1 MDSGS
6 TIMAVL
12 LGGTMLVF
20 LALQMADAALPL
32 LRQSQV
38 RESLGERGIREAA
51 LRRLRASREQYDDL
65 VWLLTLVS
73 VAAASALTVGLLL
86 RATELRWPLIALGV
100 AGLWLAALLLVP
112 AVRYVVRTLPVRRL
126 VVGGVMVQFAL
137 WPLLPLRRL
146 SRSGLQLGAGRDATT
161 GHASDANGGTEG
173 GEPRMP
179 VEDEIADEPLEQ
191 HERVMIHA
199 ILHLDETPVRE
210 LMVPRV
216 DVISVDVTT
225 PLDDAVQ
232 LILNSGHSRLPVYE
246 DGKDNIVGILYSRD
260 LLAAGARGNRAASSA
275 LRDLMRPA
283 FFVPESKRVD
293 EMLTE
298 FQERRVHIAII
309 VDEYGGVAGI
319 VTIEDLL
326 EEIVGEIQD
335 EFDADEPVIERGP
348 SGEAVVDARMPVDE
362 FNAEF
367 NTDISPEGFDTLGG
381 LLYARLGK
389 IPEPGDVVNENGL
402 RLQVITTTGRR
413 IKRVR
418 VMPEPHATG
427 APESES
433 GTGKDL

>member
-12 LGGTMLVF
+12 LGGTMLAF

-51 LRRLRASREQYDDL
+51 LRRLRASREPYDDL

-73 VAAASALTVGLLL
+73 VAGASALTVSLLL

-100 AGLWLAALLLVP
+100 AALWLAALLLVP
-112 AVRYVVRTLPVRRL
+112 VVRYVVRALPVHRL

-146 SRSGLQLGAGRDATT
+146 SRSGLQMGAGRDATN
-161 GHASDANGGTEG
+161 GHPPDANGGSEG

-179 VEDEIADEPLEQ
+179 VEEEIADEPLEQ
-191 HERVMIHA
+191 HERAMIHA

-232 LILNSGHSRLPVYE
+232 LILDSGHSRLPVYE
-246 DGKDNIVGILYSRD
+246 EGKDNIVGILYSRD
-260 LLAAGARGNRAASSA
+260 LLAAGARRGRVASPA

-298 FQERRVHIAII
+298 FQERRVHMAII

-335 EFDADEPVIERGP
+335 EFDTDEPVIERGP

-367 NTDISPEGFDTLGG
+367 SADISPEGFDTLGG

-413 IKRVR
+413 IRRVR
-418 VMPEPHATG
+418 VVPEPRAV
-427 APESES
+427 ADPESEA
-433 GTGKDL
+433 GTGKDP

>member
-12 LGGTMLVF
+12 LGGTLLAF

-32 LRQSQV
+32 LRQSHV
-38 RESLGERGIREAA
+38 RESIGERGIREAA
-51 LRRLRASREQYDDL
+51 LRRLRSSRDHYDDL
-65 VWLLTLVS
+65 VWLLTLLS
-73 VAAASALTVGLLL
+73 VAGASALTVGLLL
-86 RATELRWPLIALGV
+86 RATDLPWPLIALGV

-112 AVRYVVRTLPVRRL
+112 VVRYVVRASPVSRL
-126 VVGGVMVQFAL
+126 VVGGVLVQFAL
-137 WPLLPLRRL
+137 WPLLPLRRI
-146 SRSGLQLGAGRDATT
+146 SRSGLQLSAARDATN
-161 GHASDANGGTEG
+161 GHAPDTNGGHEG
-173 GEPRMP
+173 GEPQIP
-179 VEDEIADEPLEQ
+179 VEEEIADEPLEL
-191 HERVMIHA
+191 HERAMIHA

-225 PLDDAVQ
+225 PLDEAVER
-232 LILNSGHSRLPVYE
+232 ILDSGHSRLPVYE
-246 DGKDNIVGILYSRD
+246 EGKDNIVGILYSRD
-260 LLAAGARGNRAASSA
+260 LLAAEARGGRAASPA

-335 EFDADEPVIERGP
+335 EFDPDEPVIERSP
-348 SGEAVVDARMPVDE
+348 SGEAVVDASMPVDE
-362 FNAEF
+362 FNTEFSAE
-367 NTDISPEGFDTLGG
+367 ISPEGFDTLGG

-413 IKRVR
+413 VRRVR
-418 VMPEPHATG
+418 VVPHAISAPEPEG
-427 APESES
+427 
-433 GTGKDL
+433 GTGKDT

>member
-12 LGGTMLVF
+12 LGGTLLAF

-38 RESLGERGIREAA
+38 RESIGERGIREAA
-51 LRRLRASREQYDDL
+51 LRRLRTSRDQYDDL

-73 VAAASALTVGLLL
+73 VAGASALAVSLLL
-86 RATELRWPLIALGV
+86 RATELRWPLVALGV
-100 AGLWLAALLLVP
+100 AGLWMVVLLLVP
-112 AVRYVVRTLPVRRL
+112 VVRYLVRALPVRRL
-126 VVGGVMVQFAL
+126 VVGGVLVQFAL

-146 SRSGLQLGAGRDATT
+146 SRSGLRLTLGRDAN
-161 GHASDANGGTEG
+161 GHAPDTNGGSEG
-173 GEPRMP
+173 GEPQMQ
-179 VEDEIADEPLEQ
+179 VEEEIADEPLEY
-191 HERVMIHA
+191 HERAMIHA

-216 DVISVDVTT
+216 DVVSLDITT
-225 PLDDAVQ
+225 PLQDAVQ
-232 LILNSGHSRLPVYE
+232 RILDSGHSRLPVYE
-246 DGKDNIVGILYSRD
+246 EGKDNIVGILYSRD
-260 LLAAGARGNRAASSA
+260 LLAAEARGGRAASPA

-335 EFDADEPVIERGP
+335 EFDTDEPVIERGP

-362 FNAEF
+362 FNVEFSAE
-367 NTDISPEGFDTLGG
+367 ISPEGFDTLGG

-389 IPEPGDVVNENGL
+389 IPEPGDVVTENGL

-418 VMPEPHATG
+418 VVPEPHAVG
-427 APESES
+427 APESEGS
-433 GTGKDL
+433 TDKDA

>member
-12 LGGTMLVF
+12 LGGTLLAF

-32 LRQSQV
+32 LRQSHV
-38 RESLGERGIREAA
+38 RESIGERGIREAA
-51 LRRLRASREQYDDL
+51 LRRLRSSRDHYDDL
-65 VWLLTLVS
+65 VWLLTLLS
-73 VAAASALTVGLLL
+73 VAGASALTVGLLL
-86 RATELRWPLIALGV
+86 RATDLPWPLIALGV

-112 AVRYVVRTLPVRRL
+112 VVQFLVRALPVRRL
-126 VVGGVMVQFAL
+126 VVGGVLVQFAL
-137 WPLLPLRRL
+137 WPLLPLRRI
-146 SRSGLQLGAGRDATT
+146 SRSGLQLSAARDATN
-161 GHASDANGGTEG
+161 GHAPDTNGGHEG
-173 GEPRMP
+173 GEPQIP
-179 VEDEIADEPLEQ
+179 VEEEIADEPLEL
-191 HERVMIHA
+191 HERAMIHA

-225 PLDDAVQ
+225 PLDEAVER
-232 LILNSGHSRLPVYE
+232 ILDSGHSRLPVYE
-246 DGKDNIVGILYSRD
+246 EGKDNIVGILYSRD
-260 LLAAGARGNRAASSA
+260 LLAAEARGGRAASPA

-335 EFDADEPVIERGP
+335 EFDPDEPVIERSP
-348 SGEAVVDARMPVDE
+348 SGEAVVDASMPVDE
-362 FNAEF
+362 FNTEFSAE
-367 NTDISPEGFDTLGG
+367 ISPEGFDTLGG

-413 IKRVR
+413 VRRVR
-418 VMPEPHATG
+418 VVPHAISAPEPEG
-427 APESES
+427 
-433 GTGKDL
+433 GTGKDT

>member
-12 LGGTMLVF
+12 LGGTMLAF

-38 RESLGERGIREAA
+38 RESIGERGIREAA
-51 LRRLRASREQYDDL
+51 LRRLRTSRDRYDDL
-65 VWLLTLVS
+65 VWLLTLLS
-73 VAAASALTVGLLL
+73 VAGASALTVGLLL
-86 RATELRWPLIALGV
+86 RATDLRWPLIALGV

-112 AVRYVVRTLPVRRL
+112 VVRYVVRALPVPRL

-146 SRSGLQLGAGRDATT
+146 GRSGRRLGPARDANNV
-161 GHASDANGGTEG
+161 HAPDTNGGSEG
-173 GEPRMP
+173 GEPRMQ
-179 VEDEIADEPLEQ
+179 VEEEIADEPLEL
-191 HERVMIHA
+191 HERAMIHA

-216 DVISVDVTT
+216 DVVSLDVTT

-232 LILNSGHSRLPVYE
+232 RILDSGHSRLPIYE
-246 DGKDNIVGILYSRD
+246 EGKDNIVGILYSRD
-260 LLAAGARGNRAASSA
+260 LLAAQARGARAASPA

-298 FQERRVHIAII
+298 FQERRVHIAIV

-335 EFDADEPVIERGP
+335 EFDAEEPVIERSP
-348 SGEAVVDARMPVDE
+348 SGEAIVDASMPVDE
-362 FNAEF
+362 FNEEF
-367 NTDISPEGFDTLGG
+367 STDISPEGFDTLGG

-389 IPEPGDVVNENGL
+389 IPKPGDVVHENGL
-402 RLQVITTTGRR
+402 RLQVVTTAGRR

-418 VMPEPHATG
+418 VVPEPHAAS
-427 APESES
+427 APESEG
-433 GTGKDL
+433 GTGKDA

>member
-12 LGGTMLVF
+12 LGGTLLAF

-32 LRQSQV
+32 LRQSHV
-38 RESLGERGIREAA
+38 RESIGERGIREAA
-51 LRRLRASREQYDDL
+51 LRRLRSSRDHYDDL
-65 VWLLTLVS
+65 VWLLTLLS
-73 VAAASALTVGLLL
+73 VAGASALTVGLLL
-86 RATELRWPLIALGV
+86 RATDLPWPLIALGV

-112 AVRYVVRTLPVRRL
+112 VVRYVVRTLPVSRL
-126 VVGGVMVQFAL
+126 VVGGVLVQFAL
-137 WPLLPLRRL
+137 WPLLPLRRI
-146 SRSGLQLGAGRDATT
+146 SRSGLQLSAARDATN
-161 GHASDANGGTEG
+161 GHAPDTNGGHEG
-173 GEPRMP
+173 GEPQIP
-179 VEDEIADEPLEQ
+179 VEEEIADEPLEL
-191 HERVMIHA
+191 HERAMIHA

-225 PLDDAVQ
+225 PLDEAVER
-232 LILNSGHSRLPVYE
+232 ILDSGHSRLPVYE
-246 DGKDNIVGILYSRD
+246 EGKDNIVGILYSRD
-260 LLAAGARGNRAASSA
+260 LLAAEARGGRAASPA
-275 LRDLMRPA
+275 LRDLMRQA

-335 EFDADEPVIERGP
+335 EFDPDEPVIERSP
-348 SGEAVVDARMPVDE
+348 SGEAVVDASMPVDE
-362 FNAEF
+362 FNTEFSAE
-367 NTDISPEGFDTLGG
+367 ISPEGFDTLGG

-413 IKRVR
+413 VRRVR
-418 VMPEPHATG
+418 VVPHAISAPEPEG
-427 APESES
+427 
-433 GTGKDL
+433 GTGKDT